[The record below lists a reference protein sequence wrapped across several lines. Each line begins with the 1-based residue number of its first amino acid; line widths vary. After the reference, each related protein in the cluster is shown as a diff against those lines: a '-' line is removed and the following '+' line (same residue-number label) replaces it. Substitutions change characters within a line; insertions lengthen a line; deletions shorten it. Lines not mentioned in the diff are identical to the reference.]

1 MHITLRLSISLLVTL
16 LTVSLASTALAA
28 PGSHREHRPKADHRP
43 SADHR
48 PDAARPETLPAEE
61 LNRNP
66 GNAAAHRARRGCRR
80 GVRPRAG
87 ARCDYYYDN
96 DDQAVPAAPVD
107 PGRSAQPES
116 GTTKI
121 APMPK
126 PANYDESFTPH
137 GGDQLKEKLTAARK
151 KWVIKKN
158 QLEEA
163 SGAYARAEYQAE
175 QTGQPV
181 DPALFA
187 REQEARQEAE
197 AAHAEIAPLVQQAR
211 EAGMSPEVLELYEQ
225 MTDF

>member
-16 LTVSLASTALAA
+16 ATVFLASTALAA
-28 PGSHREHRPKADHRP
+28 PGNHRQHRPNV
-43 SADHR
+43 DHR
-48 PDAARPETLPAEE
+48 PDAVRPETLPAEE

-66 GNAAAHRARRGCRR
+66 GNAAAHRARHGCRR

-87 ARCDYYYDN
+87 ARCDYYYD
-96 DDQAVPAAPVD
+96 DEDQAVPAAPVD

-116 GTTKI
+116 GAAKI
-121 APMPK
+121 APTPK
-126 PANYDESFTPH
+126 PEHYDKSFTPR
-137 GGDQLKEKLTAARK
+137 GGDQLKEKLIAARK
-151 KWVIKKN
+151 NWVVKKN

-163 SGAYARAEYQAE
+163 SAAHARAEYQAE
-175 QTGQPV
+175 QTGRPV

-197 AAHAEIAPLVQQAR
+197 AAHAAIAPLVEQGR